1 MSQPARI
8 RPYEAPNPDTADTID
23 NIERV
28 LGALVPNFT
37 TLPPDSSYNDR
48 VNNALRA
55 LEIVSTFRQLFS
67 GQEDQAQE
75 QNQEQDH
82 EEGGQETTLSTN
94 DMVVLAYCREVLI
107 NDCLVSRVVP
117 GLYADKLHAL
127 TGAALQTHVAH
138 VAALQDRS
146 RQRQYR
152 VDAQR
157 QCEAMLE
164 AFWGDRRSGFQ
175 LDYDAGEYASH
186 DQLQQLMFTLFP
198 DSARVYNVT
207 DRAGWDDP
215 IDAKLGVLARRWRR
229 RGAADPARE
238 GFGDDELLRDW
249 RTHWRAWGK
258 NKAWLAHD

>member
-8 RPYEAPNPDTADTID
+8 RPYEAPDPDTGNTID
-23 NIERV
+23 NFERV
-28 LGALVPNFT
+28 LRALIPNFT
-37 TLPPDSSYNDR
+37 TLPRDSSYNDR

-55 LEIVSTFRQLFS
+55 LEIVSTFRQLDS
-67 GQEDQAQE
+67 GHEDQAQE
-75 QNQEQDH
+75 QGQEQNTQAAS
-82 EEGGQETTLSTN
+82 QETTMSTYH
-94 DMVVLAYCREVLI
+94 MLILAYCREVLI

-117 GLYADKLHAL
+117 GLYADKLRAL

-138 VAALQDRS
+138 VAALQDKT

-164 AFWGDRRSGFQ
+164 AFWGDRRSDF
-175 LDYDAGEYASH
+175 LIDHRDAGEYASRY
-186 DQLQQLMFTLFP
+186 DQNQQLMFSLFP

-215 IDAKLGVLARRWRR
+215 LDAKLGVLARWLRR
-229 RGAADPARE
+229 RSGVDPARVR
-238 GFGDDELLRDW
+238 ELF
-249 RTHWRAWGK
+249 
-258 NKAWLAHD
+258 